1 MKCIFIIYMFDVTG
15 VDTGLYKF
23 GQTLHGLTYDKLGS
37 LIFQDRGS
45 IS

>member
-1 MKCIFIIYMFDVTG
+1 MKYIFITYMFDVTD
-15 VDTGLYKF
+15 VDTVLYKF